1 MRCLGLDLGS
11 RRIGVAVSDPSGVVA
26 TPLTTILRGAHR
38 DAADGDGV
46 DREVA
51 ALVGEYAAD
60 CVVVGLPRALSGRV
74 TDSTRLVLDE
84 VTRLRGSLSV
94 PVYTWDE
101 RLTTVQAQ
109 QSLRRLG
116 VDSRK
121 GRDKVD
127 EVAATIMLQS
137 WLDAG
142 RPGAGSR

>member
-26 TPLTTILRGAHR
+26 TPLTTILRGAR
-38 DAADGDGV
+38 SEGAGGDRI

-51 ALVGEYAAD
+51 ALVDEYAAD

-84 VTRLRGSLSV
+84 VARLRESLSV
-94 PVYTWDE
+94 PVHTWDE

-109 QSLRRLG
+109 ESLRRLG

-121 GRDKVD
+121 GRDKID

-142 RPGAGSR
+142 RPGTEPR